1 MRAGAWVSL
10 TSSGLPQRAFVRPC
24 NTSSSGLDQA
34 LVESTAKEVA
44 VTSGG
49 GWAAA
54 GGGGAVLID
63 KVEQVLVVLPAVYLD
78 KVCVHQVVELL
89 PGQGLHPPG

>member
-1 MRAGAWVSL
+1 M
-10 TSSGLPQRAFVRPC
+10 
-24 NTSSSGLDQA
+24 
-34 LVESTAKEVA
+34 
-44 VTSGG
+44 TSGG

-78 KVCVHQVVELL
+78 KVCVHQVDVSVGAL
-89 PGQGLHPPG
+89 